1 MLIRNFLCLVYFKDL
16 DVLYQQQAKALQDP
30 ISFVEKL
37 QNKVECDV
45 ASFLIKK
52 KRFSPMF
59 TVPVNQWYI
68 WGPEDTCAVC
78 TDIYVLVID
87 SLVGKL

>member
-1 MLIRNFLCLVYFKDL
+1 MLIHNFLCCFISKDL

-52 KRFSPMF
+52 KWF
-59 TVPVNQWYI
+59 
-68 WGPEDTCAVC
+68 
-78 TDIYVLVID
+78 
-87 SLVGKL
+87 

>member
-1 MLIRNFLCLVYFKDL
+1 
-16 DVLYQQQAKALQDP
+16 
-30 ISFVEKL
+30 
-37 QNKVECDV
+37 
-45 ASFLIKK
+45 
-52 KRFSPMF
+52 MF